1 MGVSCTTIVLPNPA
15 DECFTDY
22 PAYELFTDGLRNGVL
37 SEAPGR
43 QLHIVVKKDRKVDS
57 HEIL

>member
-1 MGVSCTTIVLPNPA
+1 MAVSCTKIVSPNPA
-15 DECFTDY
+15 DNIFTDY
-22 PAYELFTDGLRNGVL
+22 PAYELFTDGLRSGVL
-37 SEAPGR
+37 SGAPDR